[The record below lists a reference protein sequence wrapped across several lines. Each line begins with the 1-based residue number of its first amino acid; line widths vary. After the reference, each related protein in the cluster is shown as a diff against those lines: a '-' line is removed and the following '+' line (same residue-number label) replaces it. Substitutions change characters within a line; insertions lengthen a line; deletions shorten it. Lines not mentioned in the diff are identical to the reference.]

1 MIDGVIKTP
10 LRQFHDDR
18 GKVMHM
24 LKSSDANFKNFGEI
38 YFSWIYPNVVKAWH
52 KHKIMEMN
60 YAVPVGCIKVVLFD
74 DRQHSTTCGQIDEY
88 FMNGEDYYLLT
99 IPAGVWYGFRSV
111 NSQSAMIVNCSTI
124 PHDPNEIERINYDD
138 PMIAYDWGIQHA

>member
-24 LKSSDANFKNFGEI
+24 LKSSDANFKSFGEV

-52 KHKIMEMN
+52 KHKVMEMN
-60 YAVPVGCIKVVLFD
+60 YTVPVGCIKVVLFD
-74 DRQHSTTCGQIDEY
+74 DRQHSPTYGQIDEY
-88 FMNGEDYYLLT
+88 FMNSEDYYLLT

-124 PHDPNEIERINYDD
+124 PHDSNEIERINYDD
-138 PMIAYDWGIQHA
+138 PMIAYDWGVQHA

>member
-74 DRQHSTTCGQIDEY
+74 DRQHSPTCGQIDEY

-138 PMIAYDWGIQHA
+138 PMITYDWGVQHA